1 MERFKILKVKKM
13 GDSWVAVNIK
23 DLKNNFTFWL
33 DCGVM
38 DGYGN
43 RENFKTE
50 DLYIDWEFNQYI
62 FHLDNTKD
70 LEAKE
75 WQENPDNID
84 DLQDF
89 IDDKNDELLKYFDGV
104 IVCKK

>member
-1 MERFKILKVKKM
+1 MKRFKILKVEKM
-13 GDSWVAVNIK
+13 GDNWVAVNIK

-33 DCGVM
+33 DCDVM

-43 RENFKTE
+43 KDNYKTE
-50 DLYIDWEFNQYI
+50 DLYISWEFNQYI
-62 FHLDNTKD
+62 FHLDNIKD

-75 WQENPDNID
+75 WQENPDNTD

-89 IDDKNDELLKYFDGV
+89 IDDKNDKLLKYFDGV
-104 IVCKK
+104 ME